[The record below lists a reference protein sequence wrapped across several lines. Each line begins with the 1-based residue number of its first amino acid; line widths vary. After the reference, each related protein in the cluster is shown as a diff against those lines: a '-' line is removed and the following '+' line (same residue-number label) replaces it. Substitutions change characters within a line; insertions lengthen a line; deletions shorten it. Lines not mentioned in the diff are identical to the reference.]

1 MSNYFL
7 NGARKMSVM
16 KHKILDSAMRFFLE
30 KGYIST
36 SIQNIADD
44 CGVAKG
50 SLYNFF
56 NSKEDLFIEVLKL
69 QQMRMAEQIRNIR
82 EDQMLSLREV
92 FIQETECQIDFF
104 MKNSFIMQEMKKLT
118 MPEGKIK
125 PYIFRLRGN
134 LLNDN
139 KESLVR
145 VFGENIN
152 ANIWDLVVIYNGIIR
167 ELIFLVIFQK
177 KSLITRD
184 IAVFVVQCVEDMA
197 TNIQAKKRSPLLR
210 DSDMSEYLQC
220 ALKGEEVPDSVMIT
234 DLIHALMSTIKE
246 LSISNSEK
254 TELQEATA
262 LIQEELESEQ
272 PKLVLVRALLAF
284 LEREKGLKDILIP
297 LEKLVMNHM
306 PSIH

>member
-1 MSNYFL
+1 
-7 NGARKMSVM
+7 MSVM
-16 KHKILDSAMRFFLE
+16 KQKILDSAMRFFLE

-50 SLYNFF
+50 SVYNFF

-69 QQMRMAEQIRNIR
+69 QQRRLAEQIQNIR

-92 FIQETECQIDFF
+92 FIRETECQIDFF

-139 KESLVR
+139 KESLMR

-167 ELIFLVIFQK
+167 EFIFLVIFQK

-197 TNIQAKKRSPLLR
+197 TNIQANKRAPLLR

-220 ALKGEEVPDSVMIT
+220 TLKGEQVPDSIRIA
-234 DLIHALMSTIKE
+234 DLIHTLMSTIKE

-254 TELQEATA
+254 TELQEATV
-262 LIQEELESEQ
+262 LIQEELECEH

-284 LEREKGLKDILIP
+284 LEREKGLKDILTP

-306 PSIH
+306 SSTH